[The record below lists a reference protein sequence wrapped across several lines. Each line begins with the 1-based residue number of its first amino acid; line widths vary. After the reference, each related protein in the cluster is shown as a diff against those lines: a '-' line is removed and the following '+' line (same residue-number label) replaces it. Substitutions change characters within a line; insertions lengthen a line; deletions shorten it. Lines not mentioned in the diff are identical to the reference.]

1 MGSPQRGESVKVWR
15 TETLLPEDA
24 PGLRLAASGPVVGL
38 RVVGAEVELALPAGQ
53 RAFTLGASSA
63 CDLVI
68 PRTVSRKVSALHAT
82 LGRLADGRVVV
93 ADQQSKNGCFP
104 AAGAPRAPAFEIVAG
119 RQFVIGDVALLAVDE
134 HLQALRR
141 PAAWT
146 LGLTAPAVVD
156 AALEVIAHGLPL
168 ALVGPPGTDVLALA
182 RQIHATSA
190 HRQHFCLELVQAG
203 AVPALDHALGGTV
216 IVDLDRVGRVSKRL
230 VEALLERGAGPRRG
244 LRAIFLATRARQLEG
259 ALDVYAADVE
269 QLAVPALAARGGD
282 VPALLAHVWLHELGS
297 RRRVEEL
304 GAAALAALTTAPWP
318 RNLDSL
324 REAAPRL
331 LALIEHGTIRAAA
344 AALGL
349 TRQALASALG
359 RLGVVG
365 P

>member
-1 MGSPQRGESVKVWR
+1 
-15 TETLLPEDA
+15 
-24 PGLRLAASGPVVGL
+24 
-38 RVVGAEVELALPAGQ
+38 
-53 RAFTLGASSA
+53 
-63 CDLVI
+63 
-68 PRTVSRKVSALHAT
+68 
-82 LGRLADGRVVV
+82 
-93 ADQQSKNGCFP
+93 
-104 AAGAPRAPAFEIVAG
+104 
-119 RQFVIGDVALLAVDE
+119 
-134 HLQALRR
+134 
-141 PAAWT
+141 
-146 LGLTAPAVVD
+146 
-156 AALEVIAHGLPL
+156 
-168 ALVGPPGTDVLALA
+168 
-182 RQIHATSA
+182 
-190 HRQHFCLELVQAG
+190 
-203 AVPALDHALGGTV
+203 
-216 IVDLDRVGRVSKRL
+216 
-230 VEALLERGAGPRRG
+230 LERGAGPRRG

>member
-1 MGSPQRGESVKVWR
+1 VGSPQRGESVKVWR

-203 AVPALDHALGGTV
+203 TVPALDHALGGTV

>member
-1 MGSPQRGESVKVWR
+1 MASPQKGELAKAWR
-15 TETLLPEDA
+15 TETILPLDA
-24 PGLRLAASGPVVGL
+24 PGMRLAAPGPLVGL
-38 RVVGAEVELALPAGQ
+38 RVVGAEVELALSPGS

-68 PRTVSRKVSALHAT
+68 PRAVSQKVSGLHAT

-104 AAGAPRAPAFEIVAG
+104 AVGAPRTAAFEITAG
-119 RQFVIGDVALLAVDE
+119 QRFVIGDVELLAVDE

-146 LGLTAPAVVD
+146 LGLTAPAAVD

-168 ALVGPPGTDVLALA
+168 ALVGPSGTDALGLA

-203 AVPALDHALGGTV
+203 TVPALDHAVGGTV

-244 LRAIFLATRARQLEG
+244 LRAIFLATRARQLAG
-259 ALDVYAADVE
+259 ALDVYATEVE
-269 QLAVPALAARGGD
+269 QLVVPALAARGGD

-304 GAAALAALTTAPWP
+304 GPAAVAALTTAPWP

-324 REAAPRL
+324 RESAPRL
-331 LALIEHGTIRAAA
+331 LALVEHGTIRAAA

-359 RLGVVG
+359 RLGVIG